1 MSKKNNKKRK
11 SHATVIDYTIYLE
24 LLFVFDLE
32 YTL

>member
-1 MSKKNNKKRK
+1 MFQKKNKK
-11 SHATVIDYTIYLE
+11 SHATVIDHTIYLE